1 MFHTTNVVKLIKY
14 SKNLDGNLHKIE
26 IFSYFCTEKSQKC
39 AFLSANNKN
48 SLKNSD
54 YDKIRAN

>member
-26 IFSYFCTEKSQKC
+26 IFSYFCTEKRQKY
-39 AFLSANNKN
+39 AFLTCK
-48 SLKNSD
+48 
-54 YDKIRAN
+54 